1 MPTFLILAAE
11 GQVKAGRA
19 EAALQ
24 TIEQALAIC
33 DDTGERWAM
42 AEVLRT
48 KASILLSTGRAKS
61 NEIEVILLDSL
72 EIARRQ
78 QARCW
83 ELRTS
88 CDLARLWQGQGR
100 NREALKL
107 LQSVFDQFTE
117 GFGARDLE
125 DAKELLRC
133 LRHQVRRKPS
143 ERSTTRAA

>member
-1 MPTFLILAAE
+1 
-11 GQVKAGRA
+11 
-19 EAALQ
+19 
-24 TIEQALAIC
+24 
-33 DDTGERWAM
+33 M
-42 AEVLRT
+42 AEVLRI
-48 KASILLSTGRAKS
+48 KACTLLSTGRAKS
-61 NEIEVILLDSL
+61 DEIEAILLDSL

-117 GFGARDLE
+117 GFDAQDLR
-125 DAKELLRC
+125 DAKELLRR
-133 LRHQVRRKPS
+133 LRHEVRRKPS
-143 ERSTTRAA
+143 EGSSTRAA